1 MKWVLLLMTIAPNGQ
16 VYVEV
21 LDDNLTG
28 VECVQEFERV
38 AGEFPE
44 YATYDSKHWMSCE
57 KDYNQ

>member
-1 MKWVLLLMTIAPNGQ
+1 MKWILLLMSIGHNGQ

-21 LDDNLTG
+21 LRDDMTG
-28 VECVQEFERV
+28 VECVTEFERV

-44 YATYDSKHWMSCE
+44 YVTPNSKHWMSCE